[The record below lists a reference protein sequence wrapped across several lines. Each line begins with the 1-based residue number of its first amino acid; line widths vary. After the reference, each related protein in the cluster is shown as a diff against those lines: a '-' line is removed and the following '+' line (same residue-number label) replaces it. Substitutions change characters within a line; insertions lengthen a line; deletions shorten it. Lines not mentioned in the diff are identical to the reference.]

1 MIKYAL
7 AAVVLSVMF
16 TIVLVSIIK
25 TMAAYI
31 AIGAAVMTGLILV
44 YWFARSE
51 SREPTKNERVKL
63 ISIYGIVMASLM
75 AVMVMSFEEVSAAGI
90 ISISILTLAYPA
102 FLSIIF
108 TPKSVARYIKQPNT
122 AISPDGS

>member
-7 AAVVLSVMF
+7 AAVVLSVLF
-16 TIVLVSIIK
+16 TTILVSIFK
-25 TMAAYI
+25 TMGAYI
-31 AIGAAVMTGLILV
+31 AIGAAAMTGLILV

-63 ISIYGIVMASLM
+63 ISIYGIVIVAIMG
-75 AVMVMSFEEVSAAGI
+75 VMVMSFKEISAAGI
-90 ISISILTLAYPA
+90 IPITILTLAYPA

-108 TPKSVARYIKQPNT
+108 TPKSVAHYIKQPNT
-122 AISPDGS
+122 AINPDGS